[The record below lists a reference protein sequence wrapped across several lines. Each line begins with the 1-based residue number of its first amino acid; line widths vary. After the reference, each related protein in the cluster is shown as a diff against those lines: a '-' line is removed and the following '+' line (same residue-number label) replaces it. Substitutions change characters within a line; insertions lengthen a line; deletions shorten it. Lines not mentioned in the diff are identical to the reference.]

1 MDYSWTAKNCNVRD
15 FLLLM
20 GTVEVAVITVWN
32 RGCSTRWVIFTKA
45 ANFTKGLVLKIN

>member
-1 MDYSWTAKNCNVRD
+1 VDYSWTAKNCNVRD

-32 RGCSTRWVIFTKA
+32 TAVGAVVQG
-45 ANFTKGLVLKIN
+45 GLSLLKRLTLLKVLY